1 MKNESDVK
9 EWLRY
14 ADMDI
19 LSANHLNEIQYP
31 KPLEII
37 CYHCQQAAEKMLKA
51 LILAYDG
58 ELQKTHDL
66 GLLVNEL
73 SEFVT
78 FSEDILNAA
87 DSLTPYG
94 VKIRYP
100 QELNIKEYHVSK
112 ALLDMKTL
120 YDFVASKIKELQTP
134 ISIEESNNGKSI

>member
-9 EWLRY
+9 EWIRF
-14 ADMDI
+14 ADMDV

-51 LILAYDG
+51 LIIANDG

-66 GLLVNEL
+66 GLLTDIL

-78 FSEDILNAA
+78 FPENVLNSA
-87 DSLTPYG
+87 DELTPYG

-100 QELNIKEYHVSK
+100 QELNIEESHVAK
-112 ALLDMKTL
+112 ALSNMKAV
-120 YDFVASKIKELQTP
+120 YDFVAEKIKE
-134 ISIEESNNGKSI
+134 IENKGI

>member
-112 ALLDMKTL
+112 ALSDMKTL

-134 ISIEESNNGKSI
+134 ISIEESNNDKNI

>member
-1 MKNESDVK
+1 MDV
-9 EWLRY
+9 LC
-14 ADMDI
+14 
-19 LSANHLNEIQYP
+19 ANHLNEIQYP

-66 GLLVNEL
+66 GLLVDEL

-134 ISIEESNNGKSI
+134 ISIEESNNDKSI

>member
-14 ADMDI
+14 ADMDV
-19 LSANHLNEIQYP
+19 LCANHLNEIQYP

-37 CYHCQQAAEKMLKA
+37 CYHCQQAAEEMLKA
-51 LILAYDG
+51 LILAYNG

-66 GLLVNEL
+66 GLLVDEL

-112 ALLDMKTL
+112 ALSDMKTL
-120 YDFVASKIKELQTP
+120 YDFIASKIKELQTP
-134 ISIEESNNGKSI
+134 ISIEESNNDKNI

>member
-1 MKNESDVK
+1 
-9 EWLRY
+9 
-14 ADMDI
+14 
-19 LSANHLNEIQYP
+19 
-31 KPLEII
+31 
-37 CYHCQQAAEKMLKA
+37 MLKA

-66 GLLVNEL
+66 GLLVDEL

-112 ALLDMKTL
+112 ALSDMKTL

-134 ISIEESNNGKSI
+134 ISIEESNNDKNI

>member
-9 EWLRY
+9 EWIRF
-14 ADMDI
+14 ADMDV

-51 LILAYDG
+51 LIIANDG

-66 GLLVNEL
+66 GLLTDIL

-78 FSEDILNAA
+78 FPENVLNSA
-87 DSLTPYG
+87 DELTPYG

-100 QELNIKEYHVSK
+100 QELNIEESHVTK
-112 ALLDMKTL
+112 ALSNMKTV
-120 YDFVASKIKELQTP
+120 YDFVAEKIKEL
-134 ISIEESNNGKSI
+134 E

>member
-9 EWLRY
+9 EWIRY
-14 ADMDI
+14 ADMDV

-31 KPLEII
+31 KPREII

-66 GLLVNEL
+66 GLLVDKL

-78 FSEDILNAA
+78 LSEDILNSA

-100 QELNIKEYHVSK
+100 QELNIKEQHVLK
-112 ALLDMKTL
+112 ALSDMKTL
-120 YDFVASKIKELQTP
+120 YDFVASKI
-134 ISIEESNNGKSI
+134 NNPRR

>member
-9 EWLRY
+9 EWIRF
-14 ADMDI
+14 ADMDV

-51 LILAYDG
+51 LIIANDG

-66 GLLVNEL
+66 GLLTDIL

-78 FSEDILNAA
+78 FPENVLNSA
-87 DSLTPYG
+87 DELTPYG

-100 QELNIKEYHVSK
+100 QELNIEESHVAK
-112 ALLDMKTL
+112 ALSNMKTV
-120 YDFVASKIKELQTP
+120 YDFVAEKIKEL
-134 ISIEESNNGKSI
+134 E

>member
-14 ADMDI
+14 ADMDS

-66 GLLVNEL
+66 GLLVDEL

-134 ISIEESNNGKSI
+134 ISIEESNNDKSI

>member
-9 EWLRY
+9 ELLRY
-14 ADMDI
+14 ADIDI

-37 CYHCQQAAEKMLKA
+37 CYHCQQAAEEMLKA

-66 GLLVNEL
+66 GLLVDEL

-112 ALLDMKTL
+112 ALSDMKTL

-134 ISIEESNNGKSI
+134 ISIEESNNDKNI

>member
-19 LSANHLNEIQYP
+19 LSANHLNEIQYQ

-66 GLLVNEL
+66 GLLVDEL

-112 ALLDMKTL
+112 ALSDMKTL
-120 YDFVASKIKELQTP
+120 YDFIASKIKELQTP
-134 ISIEESNNGKSI
+134 ISIEESNNDKNI

>member
-9 EWLRY
+9 EWIRF
-14 ADMDI
+14 ADMDV

-51 LILAYDG
+51 LIIANDG

-66 GLLVNEL
+66 GLLTDIL

-78 FSEDILNAA
+78 FPENVLNSA
-87 DSLTPYG
+87 DELTPYG

-100 QELNIKEYHVSK
+100 QELNIEESHVTK
-112 ALLDMKTL
+112 ALSNMKAV
-120 YDFVASKIKELQTP
+120 YDFVAEKIKEL
-134 ISIEESNNGKSI
+134 E